1 MPGGQVRRAKG
12 VTFGD
17 TFADAKH
24 EMPKS
29 QVKRGCGG
37 PFYDDKSTAR
47 PDGRNQRGM
56 KDGVA
61 PGTVRGVNQDP
72 DRTGVN
78 AMQSFVS
85 RHHHQIQGTLSG
97 FDRLRFVGSLL
108 RLSYVDGLAAFLG
121 ATGVLLKDFGD
132 FMLKLSRRIKQA
144 GEQIALGTPSG
155 RVHYLPSGSRS
166 KEDFVRGLPAPTR
179 PDPSGLIAV
188 LSCVEPCKT
197 YEIHRDPRTKHL
209 ELQPALRKCLHY
221 YFYLDHPIFGPMHLR
236 LQTWIPFQVKIVL
249 NGRDWLARQ
258 LDTAGIGYLKKDNTF
273 VALDDFERAQALLDA
288 QLQVNWPMALDELV
302 SRFHPV
308 HAEWMPATSPVNYYW
323 SVEQSEWATDL
334 VFSSS
339 ADLADLY
346 PRLVHHG
353 ITTFGSRDVLR
364 FLQQKVPA
372 QGGVHGRFAGEV
384 VSDLKHRPEG
394 VRIKHAAGLNS
405 VKLYDKQGQV
415 LRVET
420 TIHDASGL
428 KVYRPAGDDPAGELK
443 WQELRKGVA
452 DLHRRCEL
460 SQAANERYLEAMA
473 AVESPTPLGELSGP
487 LCHRMV
493 KDGRRYRALN
503 PLGDADARLL
513 EFVARGEHLI
523 AGFRNRDLR
532 QWLYGDRSKDA
543 AVHRRQSGRVG
554 RLLALLRAHGLIQ
567 KIPKTHRYQVT
578 TRGRERDRGDPG
590 GASRRGGEV
599 GRGRVRLRPK
609 TLLENEL
616 KNPARRTGFS
626 KLVVQRDQIE
636 QVHPLANASYRA
648 SRDVGGEK
656 EGLTQSPHPD
666 LSAAR
671 GL

>member
-1 MPGGQVRRAKG
+1 
-12 VTFGD
+12 
-17 TFADAKH
+17 
-24 EMPKS
+24 
-29 QVKRGCGG
+29 
-37 PFYDDKSTAR
+37 
-47 PDGRNQRGM
+47 
-56 KDGVA
+56 
-61 PGTVRGVNQDP
+61 
-72 DRTGVN
+72 
-78 AMQSFVS
+78 MQSFVS
-85 RHHHQIQGTLSG
+85 RHRHQIQGTLSG

-132 FMLKLSRRIKQA
+132 FMLELSQRIKQA
-144 GEQIALGTPSG
+144 SEQIALGTPSG

-166 KEDFVRGLPAPTR
+166 KEDFVRGLPAPTG
-179 PDPSGLIAV
+179 PGPAGLIAV

-197 YEIHRDPRTKHL
+197 YEIHRNPRTKHL

-221 YFYLDHPIFGPMHLR
+221 YFYLDHPTFGPMHLR

-273 VALDDFERAQALLDA
+273 VALDDFPRAQSLLDA

-302 SRFHPV
+302 SQFHPV

-334 VFSSS
+334 VFGSS

-372 QGGVHGRFAGEV
+372 LGGVHGRFAGEV

-394 VRIKHAAGLNS
+394 VRIKHASGLNS

-420 TIHDASGL
+420 TIHNASGL
-428 KVYRPAGDDPAGELK
+428 KVYRPSGDDPAGELK

-473 AVESPTPLGELSGP
+473 AVESPTPLGDLSGP
-487 LCHRMV
+487 LCHRMI
-493 KDGRRYRALN
+493 KEGRRYRALN
-503 PLGDADARLL
+503 PLGDEDARLL

-532 QWLYGDRSKDA
+532 QWFYGDRSKDA

-554 RLLALLRAHGLIQ
+554 RLLALLRAHGLPQ

-578 TRGRERDRGDPG
+578 TRGRERI
-590 GASRRGGEV
+590 AAI
-599 GRGRVRLRPK
+599 LA
-609 TLLENEL
+609 
-616 KNPARRTGFS
+616 ARAAGVE
-626 KLVVQRDQIE
+626 KLV
-636 QVHPLANASYRA
+636 
-648 SRDVGGEK
+648 
-656 EGLTQSPHPD
+656 
-666 LSAAR
+666 AAA
-671 GL
+671 